1 MSEAA
6 ARVRNVTT
14 ALYRRYRPES
24 FADVIGQEH
33 VTEPLMQ
40 ALRTGRVNH
49 AYLFS
54 GPRGCGKTTSARIL
68 ARCLNCEQGPTD
80 IPCGVCDSC
89 VALARGGSGS
99 VDVIEIDAASHG
111 GVDDAR
117 DLRERA
123 SYGPASSRFKI
134 YIIDEAHMVTPQGF
148 NALLKIVEEPPEHV
162 KFVFATTEP
171 DKVIG
176 TIRSRTHH
184 YPFRLVPPLRLQ
196 DYLAEL
202 CEAESVA
209 VEPGVLSFVVRAGGG
224 SVRDSL
230 SVLDQL
236 IAGSGERGLTYE
248 NAAALLG
255 FTDGE
260 LLDATVDGLA
270 AGSSATVFKQIDK
283 VIDSGHDPRRFV
295 EDVLERL
302 RDLIVVAAVPDGAS
316 SVLRGLPEDQLERM
330 RQQAAAFGPGA
341 LSRAADIVNAG
352 LTEMSGATAP
362 RLQLELICARVL
374 LPGASGESGYAA
386 RLDRLERRLD
396 VGGVRPAEPP
406 AARPA
411 TAASQPAVQVP
422 AQVPVPAVARAEEHS
437 DQQRAP
443 QQQPEQQ
450 QPGQPERQQRRP
462 EGQRPEQR
470 GAEPRRPERQQ
481 RPDERPEQQ
490 APERRQPQRQPEQQQ
505 PQQRPQDRPAEQPA
519 DRGPEAAPAQ
529 PAAAAAPSRPS
540 GPGSIDTDAIRRS
553 WPDVLAK
560 IFSIKRVTWTF
571 LSEHAQVLD
580 YDGRRLLLGI
590 STIGLA
596 NTFRK
601 GQHAELVRQALIEV
615 LGVDAVVE
623 GIPTPDSAAPA
634 ARPAPSPAGDS
645 GPSSPAPSDAGR
657 GRSAG
662 AGSPRDEHDATDRPD
677 RPDRAAQTDRAG
689 LRAMAAVAPPH
700 DDLGPEPE
708 DDWNTPSA
716 PPPDWATE
724 TGPPADPP
732 PSRRGTGTGTGSGPA
747 PVPEATAAAAV
758 PAVPAAPAVPAPQG
772 AAARPADAPTG
783 SPAGASDPQQQAAIT
798 PMQRARQAV
807 AREAG
812 ARRAASPVA
821 ADDSSVSE
829 DDENIED
836 AGAMG
841 VPVIER
847 VLGGTVMGQLDA

>member
-1 MSEAA
+1 MSDLTV
-6 ARVRNVTT
+6 RVRNVTT

-196 DYLAEL
+196 DYLAQL
-202 CEAESVA
+202 CESESVA

-248 NAAALLG
+248 SAAALLG

-270 AGSSATVFKQIDK
+270 AGSSATVFRQIDK
-283 VIDSGHDPRRFV
+283 VIESGHDPRRFV

-302 RDLIVVAAVPDGAS
+302 RDLIVVAAIPDGAS
-316 SVLRGLPEDQLERM
+316 SVLRGVPEDQLERM

-352 LTEMSGATAP
+352 LTEMTGATAP

-386 RLDRLERRLD
+386 RLDRLERRLE
-396 VGGVRPAEPP
+396 VGGSRSAEPP
-406 AARPA
+406 RA
-411 TAASQPAVQVP
+411 P
-422 AQVPVPAVARAEEHS
+422 AQVQAPVPDREQPRPDADQAERRRPE
-437 DQQRAP
+437 

-450 QPGQPERQQRRP
+450 QPEQQRPEERRP
-462 EGQRPEQR
+462 EE
-470 GAEPRRPERQQ
+470 RRPERP
-481 RPDERPEQQ
+481 RPDDRQEPRRRPQERPG
-490 APERRQPQRQPEQQQ
+490 QQ
-505 PQQRPQDRPAEQPA
+505 PTDRPAARQHTAGGGSPDRPGPEAASVPAEQPRA
-519 DRGPEAAPAQ
+519 GM
-529 PAAAAAPSRPS
+529 
-540 GPGSIDTDAIRRS
+540 PGGIDTDAIRRS

-580 YDGRRLLLGI
+580 YDGTRLLLGI
-590 STIGLA
+590 STTGLA

-623 GIPTPDSAAPA
+623 GIPTPDPA
-634 ARPAPSPAGDS
+634 ARPSSSSTSAAPSAAQPF
-645 GPSSPAPSDAGR
+645 APR
-657 GRSAG
+657 GRSMDGPASPNREGPG
-662 AGSPRDEHDATDRPD
+662 ATGAASP
-677 RPDRAAQTDRAG
+677 
-689 LRAMAAVAPPH
+689 PP
-700 DDLGPEPE
+700 DDLGPEPD
-708 DDWNTPSA
+708 DDWSS
-716 PPPDWATE
+716 PPPPSDWAT
-724 TGPPADPP
+724 GA
-732 PSRRGTGTGTGSGPA
+732 SPA
-747 PVPEATAAAAV
+747 PAEQ
-758 PAVPAAPAVPAPQG
+758 PAG
-772 AAARPADAPTG
+772 GDARPAAEVRAATSEARATEAEPAQRVPQDR
-783 SPAGASDPQQQAAIT
+783 PAGGQASEPAQAT
-798 PMQRARQAV
+798 PRGGSRMERARQAV

-812 ARRAASPVA
+812 ARRRASPAV
-821 ADDSSVSE
+821 ADDSSVSA

-847 VLGGTVMGQLDA
+847 VLGGTVMGELDQ